1 MLFDYGSEGSIDDG
15 VYMIEVTVTLYPPL
29 RNNRFSKAAVSIET
43 PATVQ
48 SLLNHLDIK
57 DKDVESIYINGREG
71 TFSHPLADGDKIS
84 FFPLIGGG

>member
-1 MLFDYGSEGSIDDG
+1 LLFDYGSEGSIDDG

-48 SLLNHLDIK
+48 SLLNHLDITK
-57 DKDVESIYINGREG
+57 TKMLSQSILTVEKAPSVTRWQMAIKYL
-71 TFSHPLADGDKIS
+71 FSH
-84 FFPLIGGG
+84 